1 MSFLASVPN
10 IPYSQSLE
18 LTIDL
23 FPFFWLIAWL
33 VYPVNV
39 LLT

>member
-1 MSFLASVPN
+1 MSFLASVLN
-10 IPYSQSLE
+10 IPYSQS

-23 FPFFWLIAWL
+23 FPFFWLMAWL